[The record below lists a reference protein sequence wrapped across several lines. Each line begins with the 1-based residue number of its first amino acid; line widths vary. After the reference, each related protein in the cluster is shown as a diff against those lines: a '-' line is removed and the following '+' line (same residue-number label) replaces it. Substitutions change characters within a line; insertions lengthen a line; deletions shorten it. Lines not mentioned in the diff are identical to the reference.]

1 MTVEAASAYSLA
13 LILPGVILV
22 ALAWLVPTWLGA
34 RLPETMLALGANLA
48 VSAFVLWVACSLGFA
63 VSYALQGVPFDALV
77 AGADHFAGLGRLA
90 GLFWGPIVLLALAMQ
105 PQHWRPE
112 L

>member
-1 MTVEAASAYSLA
+1 MTIGEASVYSLA
-13 LILPGVILV
+13 LILPGIVLA
-22 ALAWLVPTWLGA
+22 ALAWIIPTWLGH

-48 VSAFVLWVACSLGFA
+48 VSAFILWVLSAIGFA
-63 VSYALQGVPFDALV
+63 VSYAIQGVPMAQLIQ
-77 AGADHFAGLGRLA
+77 GAVHFAGLGRLA
-90 GLFWGPIVLLALAMQ
+90 ALFWGPILLLALAMQ